1 MLRDVREMLSRHWRE
16 FLYADLGEKGNILI
30 GLAGVCVIVLL
41 LFAISLICVGLL
53 FSVCGEPKYI
63 QINQQPQIQMRTQVL
78 ENGEWKTVQ

>member
-1 MLRDVREMLSRHWRE
+1 MLRDVREMLSRHWQE
-16 FLYADLGEKGNILI
+16 FLYADFGEKGNILI

-53 FSVCGEPKYI
+53 FSVFEYI
-63 QINQQPQIQMRTQVL
+63 QINQQPQIKMRTQVL